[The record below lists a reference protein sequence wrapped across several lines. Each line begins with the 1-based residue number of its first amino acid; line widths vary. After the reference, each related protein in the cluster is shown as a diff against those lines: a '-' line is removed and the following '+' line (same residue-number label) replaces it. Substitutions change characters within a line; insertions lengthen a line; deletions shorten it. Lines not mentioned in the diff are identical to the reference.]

1 MSSHQWRLK
10 EHLPLIHDDLVCA
23 GLWSPKE
30 GDVFVLEGLQWLR
43 FTSFIH
49 WHVVSTHTQ
58 PQIMRETTLFTLQ
71 RQRRQKR
78 RREKGKKDITPLV
91 YFVFFINLW
100 NPSFA
105 SLFSHLHIKQSGPIS
120 RPLLDNAHVFKHGLM
135 LRHALQPGPL
145 LQDTGPCGGRLL
157 LHPHLQHLLL
167 LHLQQHMS
175 ANQWRILCQTI
186 NQSGSQSDGN
196 PVCREVHLSFSKPGW
211 FDWADGISAEC
222 RDPSRQTCHTHCA
235 TTWQRSEATAG
246 KRQLLDRISQDSY
259 DKVV

>member
-23 GLWSPKE
+23 GLWGSKE
-30 GDVFVLEGLQWLR
+30 GDVFILEGLQWLW
-43 FTSFIH
+43 FPSFIH
-49 WHVVSTHTQ
+49 WHIVSTHTQ

-71 RQRRQKR
+71 RQRRQKSK
-78 RREKGKKDITPLV
+78 EEGKRGGYSSGFFLC
-91 YFVFFINLW
+91 FINLW
-100 NPSFA
+100 NPSFPL
-105 SLFSHLHIKQSGPIS
+105 LFSHLHIKQSGSIP

-167 LHLQQHMS
+167 LHLQQHRS

-186 NQSGSQSDGN
+186 NQSVSQSI
-196 PVCREVHLSFSKPGW
+196 RWQSSLSG
-211 FDWADGISAEC
+211 G
-222 RDPSRQTCHTHCA
+222 PSVT
-235 TTWQRSEATAG
+235 
-246 KRQLLDRISQDSY
+246 
-259 DKVV
+259 